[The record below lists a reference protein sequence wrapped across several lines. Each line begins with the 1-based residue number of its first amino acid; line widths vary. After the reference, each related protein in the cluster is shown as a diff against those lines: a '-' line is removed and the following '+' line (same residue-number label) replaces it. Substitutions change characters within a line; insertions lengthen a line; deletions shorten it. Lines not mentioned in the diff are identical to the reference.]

1 MPLGRVTQLIDCRQ
15 SIGMGK
21 GGSLAQ
27 RGTISECK
35 NTDVIIVGMSPGR
48 RHITKPVCDITSAL
62 RQQGIEYSVSTLVL
76 NAGSGV
82 PPDAEIGGVAL
93 GSNFGILDREIE
105 QIERH
110 KVAVLHHGN
119 IRSHVVHKSRKILQE
134 CNVNSVVVCQ
144 APVDFE
150 DFAREGV
157 KTAYVM
163 PKSDKIRTKGTVMGI
178 VTGITRGQTPSR
190 VAMADVIH
198 EVLRIIKN
206 PEMGTHDIHG
216 SKDSGYSHTR

>member
-1 MPLGRVTQLIDCRQ
+1 MPLGRVTQLVDCRQ
-15 SIGMGK
+15 SMGMGK

-35 NTDVIIVGMSPGR
+35 NPDVIIVGMSPGR

-82 PPDAEIGGVAL
+82 PSDAEIGGVAL
-93 GSNFGILDREIE
+93 GSNFGILEREII

-110 KVAVLHHGN
+110 KAAVLHHGN

-134 CNVNSVVVCQ
+134 CNVKAVVVCQ

-150 DFAREGV
+150 DFARAGV

-163 PKSDKIRTKGTVMGI
+163 PKPEDIKTKGTVMGI
-178 VTGITRGQTPSR
+178 VNGITRGQTPSR
-190 VAMADVIH
+190 EAISEVIH
-198 EVLRIIKN
+198 EVLKIIK
-206 PEMGTHDIHG
+206 
-216 SKDSGYSHTR
+216 S

>member
-1 MPLGRVTQLIDCRQ
+1 MPLGRVTQLVDCRQ
-15 SIGMGK
+15 SMGMGK

-35 NTDVIIVGMSPGR
+35 NPDVIIVGMSPGR

-119 IRSHVVHKSRKILQE
+119 IRSHVIHKSRKILQE
-134 CNVNSVVVCQ
+134 CSVNAVVVCQ

-163 PKSDKIRTKGTVMGI
+163 PKPDKIRTKGTVMGI

-206 PEMGTHDIHG
+206 PEMGLHETHDSPVAGITH
-216 SKDSGYSHTR
+216 

>member
-1 MPLGRVTQLIDCRQ
+1 M
-15 SIGMGK
+15 GMGK

-35 NTDVIIVGMSPGR
+35 HPDIIIVGMSPGR

-82 PPDAEIGGVAL
+82 PSDAEIGGVAF
-93 GSNFGILDREIE
+93 GSNFGITDREIE

-119 IRSHVVHKSRKILQE
+119 IRSHVVHKSRKILQQ
-134 CNVNSVVVCQ
+134 CSVDAVVVCQ
-144 APVDFE
+144 APVDYE
-150 DFAREGV
+150 DFAKVGV

-163 PKSDKIRTKGTVMGI
+163 PKPGDVRTKGTVKGL

-190 VAMADVIH
+190 AAMSDVIH
-198 EVLRIIKN
+198 ETLRIIK
-206 PEMGTHDIHG
+206 EH
-216 SKDSGYSHTR
+216 

>member
-1 MPLGRVTQLIDCRQ
+1 M
-15 SIGMGK
+15 GMGK

-27 RGTISECK
+27 RGTISEC
-35 NTDVIIVGMSPGR
+35 NNPDVIVVGMSPGR

-82 PPDAEIGGVAL
+82 PSDAEIGGVAL

-119 IRSHVVHKSRKILQE
+119 IRSHVIQKSRKILQE
-134 CNVNSVVVCQ
+134 CSVNAVVVCQ
-144 APVDFE
+144 APIDFE
-150 DFAREGV
+150 DFAQIGV

-163 PKSDKIRTKGTVMGI
+163 PKSDKIRTKGTIMGI

-190 VAMADVIH
+190 VAMANVIH

-206 PEMGTHDIHG
+206 PEMGIHETHESTMSGIH
-216 SKDSGYSHTR
+216 TLR